1 MVVVVGYVLDGIV
14 VVAETDGRGPG
25 LPLEF
30 AGNAQVGVAAGVVV
44 SVIGEVEGIA
54 DTDAAAPERL
64 RANRT
69 VIDGRERRRDGMGGR
84 DMDMDGEEDEEEDGE
99 TWYW

>member
-1 MVVVVGYVLDGIV
+1 MH
-14 VVAETDGRGPG
+14 RSKRQKG
-25 LPLEF
+25 L
-30 AGNAQVGVAAGVVV
+30 ADIDTAAH
-44 SVIGEVEGIA
+44 
-54 DTDAAAPERL
+54 ERL